1 MRAGTKSFFVIFL
14 TMLNFNLLANEKIT
28 TTPLINL
35 QDLKPSFEEPEN
47 NISNNSIENVKLKEK
62 KKLDSSSDYNAIKL
76 MGLDKITAKTSEIKI
91 RIGETKKFGLLEIKA
106 LKCGISQNRNIKDQV
121 AYIQVKDISEN
132 QNEKVFIF
140 NGWTFAS
147 NPSLTPIDH
156 AVYDIWLIGCESA

>member
-1 MRAGTKSFFVIFL
+1 
-14 TMLNFNLLANEKIT
+14 
-28 TTPLINL
+28 
-35 QDLKPSFEEPEN
+35 
-47 NISNNSIENVKLKEK
+47 
-62 KKLDSSSDYNAIKL
+62 

-106 LKCGISQNRNIKDQV
+106 LKCGISQNKNIKDQV

-132 QNEKVFIF
+132 QNEKIFIF

-156 AVYDIWLIGCESA
+156 AVYDIWLIGCESV

>member
-14 TMLNFNLLANEKIT
+14 TMLNFNLSANEKIT

>member
-1 MRAGTKSFFVIFL
+1 MRAGTKFYFIIFL

-47 NISNNSIENVKLKEK
+47 NNSNNSIENVKLKEK

-106 LKCGISQNRNIKDQV
+106 LKCGISQNKNIKDQV

-147 NPSLTPIDH
+147 DPSLTPFDH
-156 AVYDIWLIGCESA
+156 AIYNLQLLSCRTV

>member
-14 TMLNFNLLANEKIT
+14 TILNFNLLANEKIT

>member
-1 MRAGTKSFFVIFL
+1 MRAGTKFYLIIFL

-47 NISNNSIENVKLKEK
+47 NNSNNSIENVKLKEK

-106 LKCGISQNRNIKDQV
+106 
-121 AYIQVKDISEN
+121 
-132 QNEKVFIF
+132 
-140 NGWTFAS
+140 
-147 NPSLTPIDH
+147 
-156 AVYDIWLIGCESA
+156 